1 MKFQSILVVLIC
13 SITMFICSLTF
24 FFTLG
29 INENIDAV
37 QNKIISAVRVLYPK
51 SGSET
56 QETLE
61 IIAKNKRIAS
71 IISYSLSESQSLS
84 SHYQFVK
91 KLESELRSDIIAD
104 MAYDNLKE
112 AGSTTT
118 QMAQLDETRFLF
130 RGRWPLTIKPGS
142 YFFDKPVKRVLFINE
157 SFKAPICDTSKGYE
171 PFVIYQSTNQNHSV
185 ELIYET
191 KGQTLEFRAI
201 AKDKDGTPILFNSED
216 RILIDAGCTD
226 PNRPLK

>member
-29 INENIDAV
+29 INKNIDAV

-71 IISYSLSESQSLS
+71 IISYSLSDSQPLS

-118 QMAQLDETRFLF
+118 QMAQLDET
-130 RGRWPLTIKPGS
+130 
-142 YFFDKPVKRVLFINE
+142 
-157 SFKAPICDTSKGYE
+157 
-171 PFVIYQSTNQNHSV
+171 
-185 ELIYET
+185 
-191 KGQTLEFRAI
+191 
-201 AKDKDGTPILFNSED
+201 
-216 RILIDAGCTD
+216 
-226 PNRPLK
+226 